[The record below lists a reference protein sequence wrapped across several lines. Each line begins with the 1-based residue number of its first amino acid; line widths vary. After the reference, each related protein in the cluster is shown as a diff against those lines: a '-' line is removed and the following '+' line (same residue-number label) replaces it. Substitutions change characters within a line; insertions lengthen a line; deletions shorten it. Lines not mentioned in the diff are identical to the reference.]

1 MAKKTDQD
9 DPLSS
14 EPSSSQAINNLLGF
28 WLHIGSEDQ
37 LSTWKNLFAPL
48 TSDEDI
54 NHALHT
60 TRTAIQ
66 QAVDESFE
74 ELKKQKNK
82 KSKKDFDASD
92 LWFDLNDKIFLILES
107 MIRKFV
113 GDQKYRTRESRKSE
127 FLMEQLL
134 ASLNPENFLATNKA
148 AIELAISTNSESL
161 KRGLTNQFR
170 DLQSKTISQSDRT
183 AFTLGKNIA
192 ATKGQVIYQN
202 DLIELIQYQPQTNST
217 FRDPLLIVPPF
228 INKYYILDLQ
238 KHNSFVDFCVT
249 RGINTFIISWKNIS
263 EDESHFTWD
272 HYAQDG
278 VKQALAVVQK
288 VFQKSNIHALGYCV
302 GGTLLTSTLAVLP
315 KAMIDKIFSLTLLAS
330 MIDFSD
336 AGDLSL
342 FITEEYI
349 SLLDKVLE
357 PKGVFPGWALNNTFS
372 ALRPNELVWRYV
384 QSKYLRGETP
394 APHDILHWNGDST
407 NLAGPCLRFY
417 LRNMYL
423 EDRFKQQDGITVL
436 GRPVDVGT
444 ITSPC
449 MVIAAERDHI
459 VPWRASYQSRSLLGS
474 KTEFLLTQGGHVAG
488 VVNAPGQTK
497 YGFYTNSQSPLDLSA
512 DEWLETASFDH
523 KSWWE
528 HWISWVVS
536 LQHKKHRARGVMGN
550 THFRPFRRAPGEY
563 VLEELHQ

>member
-1 MAKKTDQD
+1 
-9 DPLSS
+9 
-14 EPSSSQAINNLLGF
+14 
-28 WLHIGSEDQ
+28 
-37 LSTWKNLFAPL
+37 
-48 TSDEDI
+48 
-54 NHALHT
+54 
-60 TRTAIQ
+60 
-66 QAVDESFE
+66 
-74 ELKKQKNK
+74 
-82 KSKKDFDASD
+82 
-92 LWFDLNDKIFLILES
+92 
-107 MIRKFV
+107 
-113 GDQKYRTRESRKSE
+113 
-127 FLMEQLL
+127 MEQLL
-134 ASLNPENFLATNKA
+134 ASLNPENFLATNKG

-170 DLQSKTISQSDRT
+170 DYQSKTISQSDRT

-202 DLIELIQYQPQTNST
+202 DLIELIQYKPQTKST
-217 FRDPLLIVPPF
+217 FPDPLLIVPPF

-238 KHNSFVDFCVT
+238 KYNSFVDFCVT

-263 EDESHFTWD
+263 ENESHFTWD

-288 VFQKSNIHALGYCV
+288 IFQKSNIHALGYCV

-315 KAMIDKIFSLTLLAS
+315 KTMIDKIVSLTLLTS

-384 QSKYLRGETP
+384 QSNYLRGETP

-423 EDRFKQQDGITVL
+423 ENRFKQPDGITVL
-436 GRPVDVGT
+436 GKPVDVGT

-497 YGFYTNSQSPLDLSA
+497 YGFYTNSQSPIDLSA
-512 DEWLETASFDH
+512 DEWLETASFVH

-550 THFRPFRRAPGEY
+550 THFRPIRPAPGEY